1 MNASRSVTAAS
12 IALLA
17 LLFTGCAAGA
27 SDTGSDTKSDT
38 ADKPAATAQTK
49 EDACDIMLTSLTE
62 LQSLSSV
69 DTTDANAA
77 LAAFKEAQGK
87 VDEAAKQISN
97 EEVKPSADDSAAALK
112 GYVDFLDQVSTD
124 PANADVSKMSDHV
137 QALTDS
143 ITELSTVCS

>member
-27 SDTGSDTKSDT
+27 SDSGSDAKPES
-38 ADKPAATAQTK
+38 ADKPAATQTK
-49 EDACDIMLTSLTE
+49 EEACDIMVTSLSD

-69 DTTDANAA
+69 DTSDPNAA

-87 VDEAAKQISN
+87 VDDAAKQVSN
-97 EEVKPSADDSAAALK
+97 DEVKPSADDSAAALK
-112 GYVDFLDQVSTD
+112 GYVDFLDQASSD
-124 PANADVSKMSDHV
+124 PANVDVSKMSEHV